1 MMLLIS
7 HSVLPR
13 RIAARPSQVLTGR
26 VTVNFARIARSL
38 SSRPVIYSKAAAIF
52 LVILYYCCVLL
63 ISLRYAHGYAVS
75 LVIFLSYLFHC
86 ACSLALVLLRLFPLR
101 LFAL

>member
-13 RIAARPSQVLTGR
+13 RIAALAGFSRARQCQVGLM
-26 VTVNFARIARSL
+26 ASL